1 MPRKPIAI
9 RKYNGKTGK
18 LIREYSSL
26 SSAAKSIGTSPSAI
40 KNSCEL
46 EIRCGGYYW
55 RYARGKKLLKVN
67 TRHYRR
73 GGKKIRIYKTLTG
86 GKSKVF
92 MVCDTISEAVRI
104 TGISQTTIRKICR
117 GEMSV
122 FKGYTFEFINEED
135 KWNHLSEF
143 NLYKNRHKTSR
154 SYHKRPV
161 ILTKN
166 NKTHKF
172 GSIAEASRK
181 LNINYKSLI
190 NALAGR
196 WNTAGGY
203 TVKSI

>member
-9 RKYNGKTGK
+9 RQYNGITGK
-18 LIREYSSL
+18 FIRVRSSL

-40 KNSCEL
+40 KDACEL

-55 RYARGKKLLKVN
+55 RYATGKKLLKVN

-73 GGKKIRIYKTLTG
+73 GGKKVRIYKSLTG

-92 MVCDTISEAVRI
+92 NVCDTISEAVSI

-135 KWNHLSEF
+135 KSNHLPEF

-154 SYHKRPV
+154 PYHKRPV
-161 ILTKN
+161 KLTKN

-172 GSIAEASRK
+172 DSIAEASRK
-181 LNINYKSLI
+181 LNINYKSII
-190 NALAGR
+190 NVLAGR